1 MGFTLHARFSAPAV
15 GYHWAQSPYR
25 PSEGDSDESTQ
36 RSARHPHGCVHA
48 LGEVAEPARLTV
60 ADLRTG
66 WEQHRIEVVFDCAT
80 AGPQPAP
87 GTSAP

>member
-1 MGFTLHARFSAPAV
+1 MSRPSAPPVTRTAAFTL
-15 GYHWAQSPYR
+15 W
-25 PSEGDSDESTQ
+25 
-36 RSARHPHGCVHA
+36 
-48 LGEVAEPARLTV
+48 GEVAEPARLTV